1 MNETLKIAVVAIA
14 VTVVLVASGI
24 SWVREFLKEMEK

>member
-1 MNETLKIAVVAIA
+1 VNETLKIAGVAIA
-14 VTVVLVASGI
+14 VTVVLFASGI